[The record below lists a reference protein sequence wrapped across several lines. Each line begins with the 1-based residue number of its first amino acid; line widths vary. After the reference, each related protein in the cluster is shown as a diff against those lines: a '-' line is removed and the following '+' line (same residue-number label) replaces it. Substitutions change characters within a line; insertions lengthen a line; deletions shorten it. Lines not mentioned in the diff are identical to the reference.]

1 MVLGETNEK
10 EWKKKRLK
18 CSQSWMLLHY
28 LAGCKTTKI
37 KHKHI
42 KIELQRT
49 VIKKN
54 LNSGVGETNYIR
66 KAKVKMIAYCPSE
79 IIQAKI

>member
-1 MVLGETNEK
+1 MEEK
-10 EWKKKRLK
+10 EAKMFSKLNETT
-18 CSQSWMLLHY
+18 MLLHY